1 MKIEED
7 ENNRWWLIKR
17 CYNELKWNKLI
28 ELIEIKNEYKRNKI
42 K

>member
-7 ENNRWWLIKR
+7 ENNKRWLIKR
-17 CYNELKWNKLI
+17 YYNKLKWNKLI
-28 ELIEIKNEYKRNKI
+28 ELIEMKNEYKRNKI